1 MKQLMLLRRL
11 MLRLLLRLR
20 RLMRLLL
27 SHHLTLLQKQRLQPQ
42 PKLSH
47 LQR

>member
-1 MKQLMLLRRL
+1 MKRLMRRRLLMLLL
-11 MLRLLLRLR
+11 MLRLM

-27 SHHLTLLQKQRLQPQ
+27 SHHLTLLQKQRLQLQ